1 MKILI
6 VGREGQLAWELR
18 RSLAYFGEV
27 IAIDRRSKPLSID
40 LSVSDS
46 IRTAVREIHPDLIFN
61 AAAYTAV
68 DKAEQEPQLAYQ
80 VNGNALGILAEAA
93 KEIGAGIIHY
103 STDYVFSG
111 TDKHRYKEDDDT
123 APQSIYGK
131 SKRKGEIA
139 ITQTGVPHFI
149 LRTSWIYGVRGN
161 NFLRTVLRLLNGQQD
176 PLRIVA
182 DQLGAPTWSRQ
193 VAECT
198 ALLLQQN
205 IAERHFQPD
214 REKCGIY
221 HMTCGGDTSWH
232 GFANQIRVLALE
244 SKMITDNAP
253 TIQGISSGEYPTSAR
268 RPAFSALS
276 NEKLARHF
284 GLRLPCWETALR
296 LCMADYANCNRR

>member
-1 MKILI
+1 M
-6 VGREGQLAWELR
+6 GRAGQLAWELR
-18 RSLAYFGEV
+18 RSLACFGEI
-27 IAIDRRSKPLSID
+27 IAIDRRSEPISID

-46 IRTAVREIHPDLIFN
+46 IRTAIREIHPDLIFN

-80 VNGNALGILAEAA
+80 VNGTAPGILAEAA

-111 TDKHRYKEDDDT
+111 KDKRPYKEDDDT

-131 SKRKGEIA
+131 SKRNGEIA
-139 ITQTGVPHFI
+139 ITQTDIPHFI

-161 NFLRTVLRLLNGQQD
+161 NFLRTALKLLKGQQD
-176 PLRIVA
+176 PIRIVA

-205 IAERHFQPD
+205 ITEGHFQPA
-214 REKCGIY
+214 RGKSGIY
-221 HMTCGGDTSWH
+221 HMTCGGNTSWQ
-232 GFANQIRVLALE
+232 GFAKEIRLLALE
-244 SKMITDNAP
+244 NKLISESTP
-253 TIQGISSGEYPTSAR
+253 EIQGITSEEYPTPAR
-268 RPAFSALS
+268 RPMYSVLS
-276 NEKLARHF
+276 NEKLERHF
-284 GLRLPCWETALR
+284 GLRLPRWQTALC
-296 LCMADYANCNRR
+296 LCIADYVNSNCG